1 MSELI
6 AESDH
11 NGNRVINVKT
21 ISGDVVALN
30 EKIAEV
36 VVDTGSGKQRCVAVK
51 QFGGGGGGGTDDY
64 TDLEN
69 KPQINSVTLSG
80 NKSGA
85 DLGLVDDVQ
94 VNGTSVVT
102 DGVANIPVA
111 DTSNLGVVKVNSS
124 YGTNITAEG
133 LLYVA
138 RADSSDINGKSNNY
152 KPIVPSTLNYAVR
165 SVSPA
170 CTTITASDTTA
181 TLVAN
186 TTYAHAVSSSGCVYT
201 LTTPSDLTVYS
212 GFILLIDTT
221 NSASIAFQTD
231 DSPATTISIS
241 GSPTIATGKKYT
253 VTGQYSVLNNA
264 WELWIIEY
272 SAT

>member
-1 MSELI
+1 MSEII
-6 AESDH
+6 AEGMH
-11 NGNRVINVKT
+11 NDQRVITVKS
-21 ISGDVVALN
+21 ISGNPITLN
-30 EKIAEV
+30 EKVAEV

-51 QFGGGGGGGTDDY
+51 QFGGGSGGG
-64 TDLEN
+64 
-69 KPQINSVTLSG
+69 S
-80 NKSGA
+80 
-85 DLGLVDDVQ
+85 VDDVQ

-102 DGVANIPVA
+102 DGVANIPIMSSSV
-111 DTSNLGVVKVNSS
+111 LGVAKLGGGLQVGSS
-124 YGTNITAEG
+124 GDLKIYQASDSEIDARTNA
-133 LLYVA
+133 
-138 RADSSDINGKSNNY
+138 Y
-152 KPIVPSTLNYAVR
+152 KPITPAKLDYAVR

-170 CTTITASDTTA
+170 CTTITASNTTA

-186 TTYAHAVSSSGCVYT
+186 TTYAHAVSSSGCTYT

-212 GFILLIDTT
+212 GFILMIDTA

-231 DSPATTISIS
+231 DSPATSIVLN
-241 GSPTIATGKKYT
+241 GNPTVQTGKRYT